1 MGSYDLA
8 IKCPRLRK
16 PNYGMISP
24 TDCAETKKLYGAQCA
39 FACNPGFQLQGPSI
53 RYKKTMLRFRKHA
66 FLFFE
71 LSTLFLL
78 IKKLS
83 KNVVLAEL
91 RSFLLENVMKKDS
104 GMVVPI

>member
-53 RYKKTMLRFRKHA
+53 RYTNHA
-66 FLFFE
+66 QVQETCVFIF
-71 LSTLFLL
+71 
-78 IKKLS
+78 
-83 KNVVLAEL
+83 
-91 RSFLLENVMKKDS
+91 
-104 GMVVPI
+104 